1 VVRLSPREH
10 QLLSLYLQVGR
21 LKPVAQSLGVS
32 IATAKIQ
39 KSSLM
44 RKLGASN
51 TVELMHAAIK
61 RGLIDPKK
69 EERRNDADDA
79 A

>member
-1 VVRLSPREH
+1 MRLSPREH

-51 TVELMHAAIK
+51 TVELMHAAIQ
-61 RGLIDPKK
+61 RGLID
-69 EERRNDADDA
+69 RRKAETK
-79 A
+79 

>member
-1 VVRLSPREH
+1 VIRLSPREH
-10 QLLSLYLQVGR
+10 QILSLYVQVGR

-51 TVELMHAAIK
+51 TVELMNAAIQ
-61 RGLIDPKK
+61 RGLIDLRKAETK
-69 EERRNDADDA
+69 
-79 A
+79 

>member
-1 VVRLSPREH
+1 VIRLSPREH
-10 QLLSLYLQVGR
+10 QILSLYVQVGR

-51 TVELMHAAIK
+51 TVELMNAAIQ
-61 RGLIDPKK
+61 RGLIDLRKPETKW
-69 EERRNDADDA
+69 RW
-79 A
+79 